1 MCGTGRVR
9 TPSID
14 DERVQ
19 YMMKKSTTPMDSI
32 PVPPSMSPK
41 TALLAGLVL
50 GVTVMVGIAGALAW
64 REKEQAYE
72 TKISTMALDAGAASD
87 AR

>member
-1 MCGTGRVR
+1 
-9 TPSID
+9 
-14 DERVQ
+14 
-19 YMMKKSTTPMDSI
+19 
-32 PVPPSMSPK
+32 MSPR

-72 TKISTMALDAGAASD
+72 TKMSDLTSIDAGTRDAA
-87 AR
+87 R